1 MAFLG
6 CTWAMISSSAS
17 LITSARQMATRVG
30 DMVQDIDEKDRRRL
44 LRVQRRI
51 ECLIQPL
58 NFCVMVSQRRGPSHC
73 DPVIESVSNLIQ
85 KVCDYL
91 RQTPENQRNLSQK
104 AISSIGG
111 AMAGE
116 ESDFSKQLDQF
127 LEELDFAAISL
138 NMVISTAPYM
148 STNTTSQPTSNS
160 HSGWGLG
167 GARREFTMDQ
177 SPCSPRDVVPDGTQG
192 VFCPTA
198 LLRASRRIRQL
209 DAAGEGIPVG
219 TCLGKLYTKETDD
232 APYEL
237 VMQKAVFSIVRGSK
251 GDNPLSQSRQ
261 SMSSGNSSN
270 EGRQFSIRVEQ
281 GSDTPYEFPIST
293 ALGIG
298 LRNVNSIFG
307 SDSKNKNAPK
317 DGEAL
322 VWTSNNCEQFDV
334 PVEEMI
340 DDVIV
345 LSTPEQ
351 PEQQE
356 EERDFDI
363 TSFVFVFDGDS
374 RSLRRPSYDGAG
386 WGPTDVL
393 YLSRL
398 CVLENGC
405 HAVDGTEFAHS
416 SATDEVLWTLFRGI

>member
-1 MAFLG
+1 
-6 CTWAMISSSAS
+6 MISSSAN
-17 LITSARQMATRVG
+17 LITGARQMATRVG
-30 DMVQDIDEKDRRRL
+30 EMVQDIDEKDRRRL

-91 RQTPENQRNLSQK
+91 RNKKSESQQNLSQK
-104 AISSIGG
+104 MASSIGG

-116 ESDFSKQLDQF
+116 ESDFSKQLDRF

-138 NMVISTAPYM
+138 NMIISTAPYM
-148 STNTTSQPTSNS
+148 STHTTSQPTSNS
-160 HSGWGLG
+160 HSGWGLI
-167 GARREFTMDQ
+167 GARREFTRREFTDS

-209 DAAGEGIPVG
+209 DAAADGMPVG
-219 TCLGKLYTKETDD
+219 TCLGKLYTKENDD
-232 APYEL
+232 AAYKL
-237 VMQKAVFSIVRGSK
+237 AMRNAVFSIVRGSK
-251 GDNPLSQSRQ
+251 GDLTDR
-261 SMSSGNSSN
+261 SMSSGSSGSSQ
-270 EGRQFSIRVEQ
+270 GRQFSIRVEQ

-298 LRNVNSIFG
+298 LRDVDSIFG
-307 SDSKNKNAPK
+307 KEPNNKNKPK
-317 DGEAL
+317 EGEAL
-322 VWTSNNCEQFDV
+322 VWTSNSCEPYDA
-334 PVEEMI
+334 PIEEMI

-345 LSTPEQ
+345 LSATQ
-351 PEQQE
+351 DDQQE
-356 EERDFDI
+356 EEKDI
-363 TSFVFVFDGDS
+363 DVTSFVFVFDGDS
-374 RSLRRPSYDGAG
+374 RQARRPSSDGAG